1 MNIKLSVIV
10 PVYNAAPL
18 LPRCLDSI
26 LAQGLAEEEYEVLLI
41 NDGSTDQSLAIC
53 EDYQSKHSRTFRIVS
68 QQNSGVS
75 AARNKGIALAHGRYV
90 CFVDAD
96 DFLLGGGGIVN

>member
-1 MNIKLSVIV
+1 MALKLSVIV
-10 PVYNAAPL
+10 PIYNAATL

-26 LAQGLAEEEYEVLLI
+26 LAQELKEEEYEVLLI
-41 NDGSTDQSLAIC
+41 NDGSTDQSLAVC
-53 EDYQSKHSRTFRIVS
+53 EAYQRKHPQTFRLVS

-75 AARNKGIALAHGRYV
+75 AARNKGIALARGCYV

-96 DFLLGGGGIVN
+96 DFLAGGGIVN